1 MQLEFEGTANG
12 GAIGGHAALDDI
24 SYTPGERC
32 STNTGGVCDFQVGLC
47 SWENMGDGA
56 DDSDWLVS
64 RNGTGNP
71 GSGPRCAII
80 VKIIFNILLQLG
92 PHIWNRF
99 WQLPSHG
106 WIAYGEWAEGH
117 PQKSFDT
124 GPSKS

>member
-1 MQLEFEGTANG
+1 MEFEGTASG

-47 SWENMGDGA
+47 SWENQGDGS
-56 DDSDWLVS
+56 DDSDWMVS

-71 GSGPRCAII
+71 GSGPRCVI
-80 VKIIFNILLQLG
+80 VKINFNILLQLG
-92 PHIWNRF
+92 PYIWNRF

-106 WIAYGEWAEGH
+106 WIAHGEWAKGH
-117 PQKSFDT
+117 PKKSFDT
-124 GPSKS
+124 GPSSS